1 VSGQPNLLVAPDQT
15 KPPTNAGDWFFL
27 AIDPEAEQPASLPVG
42 KVVDV
47 TGMFDHPAAL
57 DCQVA
62 GMDEP
67 LKPSSDCRF
76 DFAVTRLAVAS

>member
-1 VSGQPNLLVAPDQT
+1 
-15 KPPTNAGDWFFL
+15 
-27 AIDPEAEQPASLPVG
+27 VG

-62 GMDEP
+62 GLDAP
-67 LKPSSDCRF
+67 LAPSSDCRF
-76 DFAVTRLAVAS
+76 TFAVTRLALAS